1 MITIDLILLLA
12 IVALLETVAIWLLHK
27 ECKMLREAIFH
38 LQNQFLNISV
48 TLNDLMKYGKEKMQ

>member
-1 MITIDLILLLA
+1 MTTIDLILLLA

-38 LQNQFLNISV
+38 LQNS
-48 TLNDLMKYGKEKMQ
+48 